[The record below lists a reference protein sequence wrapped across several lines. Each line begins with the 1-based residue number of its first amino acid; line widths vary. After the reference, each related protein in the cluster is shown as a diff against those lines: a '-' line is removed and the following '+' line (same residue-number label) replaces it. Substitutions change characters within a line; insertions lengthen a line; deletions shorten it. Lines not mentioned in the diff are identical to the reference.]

1 VTATNTAK
9 TERTDERP
17 DQGYDV
23 VIVGGGPAGLSAALV
38 LGRCLR
44 RVLVCD
50 AGTPRNLRSR
60 SLNGYLT
67 RDGVSPVEFLRLGRE
82 ELLRYG
88 ISVLEHRVTDVTRQD
103 SRFRVTMD
111 GGGSVTSR
119 TVLLA
124 TGVRDH
130 LPDIP
135 GLDDCYGTSVH
146 HCPYCDG
153 WEARGRTIAALG
165 HGVSPVGLALSLRT
179 WSDSILACTN
189 GGAVPARHRRQL
201 AAHHIQAF
209 EAPVARVVHSDG
221 RVRQLQFADGTST
234 HCDVIFFT
242 AGQSQQCELARIL
255 GCEFTPA
262 GTVKTDRLGQTCVS
276 GIYVVGDASRD
287 VQFVIVAAA
296 EGAKAG
302 VAINKA
308 LQARAGLVAAQVA
321 S

>member
-1 VTATNTAK
+1 VTATRRAK

-17 DQGYDV
+17 DPAYDV

-38 LGRCLR
+38 LGRSLR

-50 AGTPRNLRSR
+50 AGTPRNFRSR
-60 SLNGYLT
+60 ALNGYLT
-67 RDGVSPVEFLRLGRE
+67 RDGTSPVEFLRLGRE

-88 ISVLEHRVTDVTRQD
+88 ISVREQRVTGVTRD
-103 SRFRVTMD
+103 DEGFTVKM
-111 GGGSVTSR
+111 GGGGQVTSR

-135 GLDDCYGTSVH
+135 GLDECYGTSVH

-153 WEARGRTIAALG
+153 WESRGRTIAALG
-165 HGVSPVGLALSLRT
+165 EGVSPAGLALSLLT
-179 WSDSILACTN
+179 WSPSIVACTN
-189 GGAVPARHRRQL
+189 GGPLPSRHRRQL
-201 AAHHIQAF
+201 AAHGIRIF
-209 EAPVARVVHSDG
+209 EAPIARLVHRDG
-221 RVRQLQFADGTST
+221 RVRELQFADDTST
-234 HCDVIFFT
+234 SCDAIFFSS
-242 AGQSQQCELARIL
+242 GQSQQCELAREL
-255 GCEFTPA
+255 GCEFSRK
-262 GTVKTDRLGQTCVS
+262 GTVKTDRLGLTCVA

-308 LQARAGLVAAQVA
+308 LQSRAGLVAEQVA